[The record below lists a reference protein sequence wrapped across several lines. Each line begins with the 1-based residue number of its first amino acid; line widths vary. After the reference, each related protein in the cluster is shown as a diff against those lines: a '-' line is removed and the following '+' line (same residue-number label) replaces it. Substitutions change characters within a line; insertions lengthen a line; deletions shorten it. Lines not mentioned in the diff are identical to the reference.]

1 MKAHDMR
8 IAWCLRPFV
17 TWPLGTPSLSESE
30 REVDL
35 GTGIVAPK
43 GEVIGGREKVNGIIG
58 TDEGENGRDAMQ
70 EDVTTKTWLSLPL
83 PPGDSRLWEMP
94 LVFTRGH
101 IIPARDF
108 TPRQHLPP
116 LGVSTLTTHIR
127 VLLGL
132 VEHSLPVT
140 EWFLRHL

>member
-17 TWPLGTPSLSESE
+17 TWLLGSPSLSESE

-35 GTGIVAPK
+35 CIGIAAPK
-43 GEVIGGREKVNGIIG
+43 GEVIGEREKVNGIIG
-58 TDEGENGRDAMQ
+58 TDEGENGRDAILQ
-70 EDVTTKTWLSLPL
+70 DVTTKTWSSLRLPL
-83 PPGDSRLWEMP
+83 GDSRPWEMP

-101 IIPARDF
+101 IIPARGF
-108 TPRQHLPP
+108 TPRQHLPL
-116 LGVSTLTTHIR
+116 LGVSILTTHIR

-132 VEHSLPVT
+132 VEH
-140 EWFLRHL
+140 